1 MDFNDLHFE
10 HSKIPLFGLRWKISV
25 IASDIDGDDTDLP
38 PQNNGIFEC
47 SNPQP
52 KQVTKNDVKS
62 RPEPQ
67 DPAHNMKYTTAS
79 AAFIYAS
86 QLAVMGLKKTDKLFE
101 DNNLLNLQGWWQME
115 KIGDLWRVWTDDFG
129 NRLVDVLLLSESVKD
144 GSVRH
149 FPSLENHF
157 WANHCK
163 EGKGFIPVVSEQK
176 GSSNTTIHV
185 SIITQESTMD
195 IKKKKEKRQIQ
206 EEKER
211 RKAERAD
218 LVSEQKGSS
227 NTTIHVSIITQESTM
242 DIKKKKEKR
251 QIQEEKERRKAER
264 ADLVSE
270 QKGSSNTTIHVS
282 IITQESTMDIKKKK
296 EKRQIQEEKERR
308 KAERA
313 DNGNYANENNLA
325 KSDSQGS
332 LIDEP
337 SLIEAVK
344 KVNVVIWS
352 RRVSFVWAT
361 RFAITNFL
369 AFKFFDIKERQ
380 GIDRK
385 GFLEFFDC
393 PSSRQGVEDLR
404 EVKHRKARWEYCT
417 KAWRFKVGFKQLGPG
432 VETGIHEVHDEKRVS
447 FEVELQGAHGD
458 REAEVFQVSNDD
470 TAVAQR
476 WLEDKQPKEKTNTD
490 CLVYTTMYEE
500 WGRQTFGCYRDT
512 VAEWAEDT
520 TRSTYL
526 VNRSPS
532 SVIRFKKH
540 IDMLEF
546 FGWLAS
552 IKQGMLEPVKVKC
565 IFLGYHES
573 IVGDKL
579 WRLDDVTSKVVLYRN
594 MGFNESE
601 EYKKTFI
608 GYGVDT
614 GSVHVLQG
622 VEFEV
627 EPQEDHTFEVEPHVN
642 VDHVAG
648 SHETQTQDLMDYHSA
663 RDREQ
668 HSSRELFGYR
678 EDSNEA
684 AFAVAAVEKI
694 YAHESLTF
702 NDIVASTVAGK
713 AVTTETTITGNIHQA
728 EIWVTKGLLDKAKG
742 NVLGIEIIRDQSGNT
757 LRVSQS
763 SLSRDCDVE
772 KNGKWSYTYAVES
785 QVYQG
790 VCTRPD
796 IASADV
802 GVELNRVAVN
812 CDNQGAIHLSRNH
825 VFHERNKHI
834 NVRYHFIREVLE
846 AKAVKVLKVG
856 TEHNA
861 ADALTKV
868 VPGHK
873 LQHCLELLSVVTM
886 VVGDQ
891 IPTSGIRAQGI
902 DSKGFLEFFDC
913 PGSRQ
918 GVEDLREGYI
928 DKQGCLQHVTLA
940 RSCKHRKAR
949 WEYCTKGMEFKVG
962 FKPTGLGVEKGI
974 HEVHDENVFRLRW
987 NAGAHRD
994 VKLRFLWVT
1003 QQCMKSGVAKHL
1015 GVTRITVA
1023 EWVGDEINVTLF
1035 AKVSLFFDSV
1045 WSVQAFLAEMTYFKV
1060 ELYKELGFNEV
1071 RNTEISLV
1079 MGWFTGNTNQ
1089 DLMDYHEVHV
1099 NREQHSSRELFGIEK
1114 RNGCSVDEYV
1124 SSNVAGKKL
1133 VTTETTIN
1141 GKYTPLD
1148 KAKEVLGIEDHQDSD
1163 GNTLRVS
1170 QSRCGGMYDIYQG
1183 LEEEAIWLGD
1193 TLEERGISTSMCAS
1207 FLDSLGCK
1215 GG

>member
-1 MDFNDLHFE
+1 MARCML
-10 HSKIPLFGLRWKISV
+10 K
-25 IASDIDGDDTDLP
+25 A
-38 PQNNGIFEC
+38 
-47 SNPQP
+47 
-52 KQVTKNDVKS
+52 KN
-62 RPEPQ
+62 
-67 DPAHNMKYTTAS
+67 
-79 AAFIYAS
+79 
-86 QLAVMGLKKTDKLFE
+86 LE
-101 DNNLLNLQGWWQME
+101 DA
-115 KIGDLWRVWTDDFG
+115 
-129 NRLVDVLLLSESVKD
+129 
-144 GSVRH
+144 
-149 FPSLENHF
+149 F
-157 WANHCK
+157 WAETVATAVYLTNISPTK
-163 EGKGFIPVVSEQK
+163 AVW
-176 GSSNTTIHV
+176 N
-185 SIITQESTMD
+185 ITSFEAWQES
-195 IKKKKEKRQIQ
+195 K
-206 EEKER
+206 
-211 RKAERAD
+211 
-218 LVSEQKGSS
+218 
-227 NTTIHVSIITQESTM
+227 
-242 DIKKKKEKR
+242 
-251 QIQEEKERRKAER
+251 
-264 ADLVSE
+264 
-270 QKGSSNTTIHVS
+270 
-282 IITQESTMDIKKKK
+282 
-296 EKRQIQEEKERR
+296 
-308 KAERA
+308 
-313 DNGNYANENNLA
+313 
-325 KSDSQGS
+325 
-332 LIDEP
+332 P
-337 SLIEAVK
+337 S
-344 KVNVVIWS
+344 
-352 RRVSFVWAT
+352 
-361 RFAITNFL
+361 
-369 AFKFFDIKERQ
+369 
-380 GIDRK
+380 GIDSK

-393 PSSRQGVEDLR
+393 PGSRQGVEDLR
-404 EVKHRKARWEYCT
+404 
-417 KAWRFKVGFKQLGPG
+417 
-432 VETGIHEVHDEKRVS
+432 
-447 FEVELQGAHGD
+447 EVELQGAHGD

-702 NDIVASTVAGK
+702 NDIVACEVISKWK
-713 AVTTETTITGNIHQA
+713 AELKEEMDAQSDAYVLSNGCRKSSDDRNNYYWEYTPGFTTGS
-728 EIWVTKGLLDKAKG
+728 WVQTLLEG
-742 NVLGIEIIRDQSGNT
+742 RSILSMEG
-757 LRVSQS
+757 

-802 GVELNRVAVN
+802 EAIWLRGLLEELGVELNRVAVN

-825 VFHERNKHI
+825 FFHERNKHI
-834 NVRYHFIREVLE
+834 KVRYHFIKEVLE

-873 LQHCLELLSVVTM
+873 LQHCLELLSV
-886 VVGDQ
+886 
-891 IPTSGIRAQGI
+891 GIG
-902 DSKGFLEFFDC
+902 
-913 PGSRQ
+913 
-918 GVEDLREGYI
+918 
-928 DKQGCLQHVTLA
+928 
-940 RSCKHRKAR
+940 
-949 WEYCTKGMEFKVG
+949 
-962 FKPTGLGVEKGI
+962 
-974 HEVHDENVFRLRW
+974 
-987 NAGAHRD
+987 
-994 VKLRFLWVT
+994 
-1003 QQCMKSGVAKHL
+1003 
-1015 GVTRITVA
+1015 
-1023 EWVGDEINVTLF
+1023 
-1035 AKVSLFFDSV
+1035 
-1045 WSVQAFLAEMTYFKV
+1045 
-1060 ELYKELGFNEV
+1060 
-1071 RNTEISLV
+1071 
-1079 MGWFTGNTNQ
+1079 
-1089 DLMDYHEVHV
+1089 
-1099 NREQHSSRELFGIEK
+1099 
-1114 RNGCSVDEYV
+1114 
-1124 SSNVAGKKL
+1124 
-1133 VTTETTIN
+1133 
-1141 GKYTPLD
+1141 
-1148 KAKEVLGIEDHQDSD
+1148 
-1163 GNTLRVS
+1163 
-1170 QSRCGGMYDIYQG
+1170 
-1183 LEEEAIWLGD
+1183 
-1193 TLEERGISTSMCAS
+1193 
-1207 FLDSLGCK
+1207 
-1215 GG
+1215 